1 MSKINIYFIS
11 CKSDETIRYL
21 VKAKNKKEAINKI
34 WKRYIVFENMAI
46 DSENKKLGYDKH
58 SRYFKKDLE
67 AENIETLMKEL
78 DDEYGDT
85 CIIW

>member
-1 MSKINIYFIS
+1 MSKTNIYFIS
-11 CKSDETIRYL
+11 CRSDETIRYL

-34 WKRYIVFENMAI
+34 WKRYIVLENMAI
-46 DSENKKLGYDKH
+46 DSANKKLGYNMH
-58 SRYFKKDLE
+58 IRYFKKDLE

-78 DDEYGDT
+78 DDEYGDV